1 MKLWDKDGV
10 GVNELIEDFTVGDD
24 YLLDI
29 GLIPYDVKCSI
40 AHAAML
46 NKAGIISDGESEAIE
61 SAFKKLLCKY
71 DNGDF
76 VIKKSDEDCHT
87 AIENFLVAEIND
99 IGKKI
104 HTGRSRNDQV
114 LAAFRLYMVDKIQ
127 SLCNKG
133 KYLTES
139 ILDFAYKHKTVLMPG
154 YTHMQKAMLSSVGLW
169 AVSFAESFIDDIEHL
184 MYIMGAISKSPMGS
198 AAGYGTSLDLD
209 RDFAAK
215 KAGFA
220 SLQVN
225 VLYAQNSRIKYDL
238 LVIDA
243 LKQMM
248 MTANKLASD
257 MMLFTTSE
265 FGYFSLPSGF
275 TTGSSIMP
283 QKKNY
288 DLFEIMRG
296 KSSSLNA
303 ASNQIF
309 SIGNNLV
316 SGYNREFQLSKKVIM
331 DSFKTAD
338 EVVTLLAYVFEN
350 IKVEENGLSAA
361 VTEELVATD
370 KAYDLVK
377 KGMPFRDA
385 YKLAAEGIKYG
396 EVIIGTKGLVK
407 NRISI
412 GSISNLGIELL
423 KKRLDCIWEVSTK
436 I

>member
-1 MKLWDKDGV
+1 
-10 GVNELIEDFTVGDD
+10 
-24 YLLDI
+24 
-29 GLIPYDVKCSI
+29 
-40 AHAAML
+40 
-46 NKAGIISDGESEAIE
+46 
-61 SAFKKLLCKY
+61 
-71 DNGDF
+71 
-76 VIKKSDEDCHT
+76 
-87 AIENFLVAEIND
+87 
-99 IGKKI
+99 
-104 HTGRSRNDQV
+104 
-114 LAAFRLYMVDKIQ
+114 
-127 SLCNKG
+127 
-133 KYLTES
+133 
-139 ILDFAYKHKTVLMPG
+139 
-154 YTHMQKAMLSSVGLW
+154 
-169 AVSFAESFIDDIEHL
+169 
-184 MYIMGAISKSPMGS
+184 MGAISKSPMGS